1 MDIGNLWQR
10 TNSWR
15 KKRRVQTFLAISL
28 ALFAPFLVFITFMV
42 LRSTNGSVS
51 NDLIRFVLLLDFI
64 YVLVVG
70 ALVGQRIL
78 RMMIARSKKTAGSR
92 LHLRLSGVFAFVA
105 FARSNDCKTWRFCNK
120 LMLYLFYLFCD
131 CFWTDE

>member
-92 LHLRLSGVFAFVA
+92 LHLRRATAGTQGEHGSGACELRVA
-105 FARSNDCKTWRFCNK
+105 SQASPSGAH
-120 LMLYLFYLFCD
+120 LGS
-131 CFWTDE
+131 